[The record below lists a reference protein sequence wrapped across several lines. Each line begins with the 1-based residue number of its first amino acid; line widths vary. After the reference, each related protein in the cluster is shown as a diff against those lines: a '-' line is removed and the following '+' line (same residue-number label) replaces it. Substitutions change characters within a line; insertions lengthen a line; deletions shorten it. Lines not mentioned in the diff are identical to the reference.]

1 MYIKLTQSAG
11 HSYVQLAE
19 SYRDD
24 SGKSR
29 QRVLSTLGRLDETGG
44 QVDSILNAL
53 LRAKGRTADE
63 PQIEFESALSLGDVW
78 ALHRLWQEVGFDEL
92 SRVFRK
98 ARYTTAVEHAIRVM
112 VFNRLCDPDS
122 KLGVLRWLETVSIPE
137 VDAKSL
143 THQQLLRS
151 MDALMEHQEAV
162 EDVVT
167 QQLRPMVDQDL
178 SLVFYDL
185 TTIGVDGRSEMADDV
200 RHYGMSKEGLI
211 ARQFMLGVVQTAE
224 GLPIYHEVFDGNQA
238 EAPTL
243 LPTLKKVL
251 ARFPHI
257 RRLIIVA
264 DRGLLS
270 LDNVEALQE
279 IKLDDGRMLEFIL
292 AVPARRY
299 GDFLEILTQFQAMI
313 TDQVE
318 ETINDTRWQD
328 QRLVIAHHPVRAQE
342 QTQWRKAQIKDL
354 EDKAQ
359 KWTGKLDSQD
369 MGAVHRGRKLSDSG
383 AKARFYH
390 EVKEAHLAKIIKVD
404 MQSDLFAYQLDEK
417 ALKQAELLDG
427 KLLLVTNV
435 TDLTPQEV
443 VQRYQ
448 SLADIERGFRVLKS
462 EIEIAPVYHRLPQRI
477 RAHAII
483 CFMALI
489 LYRIMRERLK
499 MAKTNLSPERA
510 LAQLKRIHRH
520 QIKVNDRPLTG
531 VSTLTKEQSNLLGVI
546 TLKKPTKKEQLSL
559 L

>member
-1 MYIKLTQSAG
+1 MYIKVTKSAG
-11 HSYVQLAE
+11 HSYIQLAE
-19 SYRDD
+19 SFRDD
-24 SGKSR
+24 SGKPR
-29 QRVLSTLGRLDETGG
+29 QRVVSTLGRVDETGG

-53 LRAKGRTADE
+53 LRAKGRTAEE

-78 ALHRLWQEVGFDEL
+78 ALHRLWHEVGFDAL
-92 SRVFRK
+92 ARVFRK
-98 ARYTTAVEHAIRVM
+98 ARFTTAVEHAIRVM

-122 KLGVLRWLETVSIPE
+122 KLGVLRWLETVSLPQ
-137 VDAKSL
+137 VDSASL

-151 MDALMEHQEAV
+151 MDALIDHQEEV
-162 EDVVT
+162 EEVVA

-185 TTIGVDGRSEMADDV
+185 TSIRVEGHSELPDDV

-270 LDNVEALQE
+270 LDNMQALQE
-279 IKLDDGRMLEFIL
+279 IELHDGRMLEFIL

-299 GDFLEILTQFQAMI
+299 GEFLDILTQFHTLV
-313 TDQVE
+313 TDQE
-318 ETINDTRWQD
+318 QETIDETRWQD
-328 QRLVIAHHPVRAQE
+328 VRLVVAHNPMRAKE
-342 QTQWRKAQIKDL
+342 QTEWRRAQIKDL
-354 EDKAQ
+354 EDKAAR
-359 KWTGKLDSQD
+359 WAGKLDSQE
-369 MGAVHRGRKLSDSG
+369 GGTAHRGRKLSDSG

-404 MQSDLFAYQLDEK
+404 MQSELFTYEIDDK
-417 ALKQAELLDG
+417 ALKQSELVDG

-435 TDLTPQEV
+435 KDLTPKEI
-443 VQRYQ
+443 VQRYK

-477 RAHAII
+477 RAHAMI

-520 QIKVNDRPLTG
+520 QIKVNDRSLTG
-531 VSTLTKEQSNLLGVI
+531 VSTLTKDQTNLLGAL